1 MSDTKYVFLMIYN
14 AVVIVATALS
24 VYYVSGWMF
33 FLIAAVMKPQV
44 IPDDKDTME
53 VVPILSTAKPNNER
67 LN

>member
-1 MSDTKYVFLMIYN
+1 MSDIKYVFLMIYN

-44 IPDDKDTME
+44 MPGDKDTIE
-53 VVPILSTAKPNNER
+53 VAPILSTAKPNNEK